1 MTSVLKIQ
9 RQRDLATTFLQAPNE
24 NIYFYFVPTMGNNIG
39 NYPPGYMMPLS
50 MVPPAGTLLRDMGK
64 TIIAPVSFSP
74 TAAPGFF
81 RAVQWINPTVAVSGN
96 TFGIGGS
103 APRSLTAGNIGD
115 MGYRTYYLA
124 VIVDGTIASIDGS
137 IATIDG
143 IIPIAPYPPL
153 SGQM

>member
-9 RQRDLATTFLQAPNE
+9 RQRDLATTFLQAPKGAA
-24 NIYFYFVPTMGNNIG
+24 YFYFVPNIGNNIG
-39 NYPPGYMMPLS
+39 NYPPGYMLPINI
-50 MVPPAGTLLRDMGK
+50 VPPPGTLIRDMGK

-115 MGYRTYYLA
+115 MGYRTYYVA
-124 VIVDGTIASIDGS
+124 VIVDGTIASIDGN
-137 IATIDG
+137 IVA
-143 IIPIAPYPPL
+143 IPYAPL